1 MEEALHQFFDDRS
14 TWVLFGLI
22 GVSLAVLAKAADK
35 LVGEAVVLS
44 ERSGLPKVIIGATIV
59 SLGTTA
65 PEAAVSVLAALQGD
79 PGIALGNAAG
89 SIICDTGLILG
100 IACLIKPL
108 KLPRQIVN
116 RQGWLQLGSGVL
128 LVAMC
133 WPWAAWPWQL
143 GGNPLKIGGV
153 LPQAI
158 GCLFVVL
165 LLGYLWLSVYWA
177 RHSSEEVHLE
187 EFEKDAAAPLG
198 VVVGKLLIAVLL
210 VVVASH
216 LLVQAISIVA
226 VRLGVPSAVIAA
238 TLVAFGTS
246 LPELVTAV
254 VAARKDHGDLAVGNI
269 IGADILNVL
278 FVAGTSAAVTT
289 GGLVAPASFFQA
301 LFPAMLLVL
310 VVFRVGVMFSGD
322 RLRRPFGVVS
332 IVVYTVAMVS
342 LAILR

>member
-1 MEEALHQFFDDRS
+1 MEEFFTDRS
-14 TWVLFGLI
+14 TWLLFGLI
-22 GVSLAVLAKAADK
+22 AVFLAVLARAADK

-65 PEAAVSVLAALQGD
+65 PEAAVSVLAALQGNAE
-79 PGIALGNAAG
+79 IALGNAVG

-108 KLPRQIVN
+108 KLPRLIVN

-128 LVAMC
+128 LVVMC
-133 WPWAAWPWQL
+133 WPWAAWPWRM
-143 GGNPLKIGGV
+143 GGNPLVIGGN
-153 LPQAI
+153 LPQVI
-158 GCLFVVL
+158 GGLFMAL
-165 LLGYLWLSVYWA
+165 LVGYLWLSVFWA
-177 RHSSEEVHLE
+177 RRSADEVHLE
-187 EFEKDAAAPLG
+187 EFEKDASAPLG
-198 VVVGKLLIAVLL
+198 VVVGKLLIAVSI

-216 LLVQAISIVA
+216 LLVGAIVVMA
-226 VRLGVPSAVIAA
+226 ERMGVPSAIVAA

-254 VAARKDHGDLAVGNI
+254 TAARKDHGDLAVGNI

-278 FVAGTSAAVTT
+278 FVAGTSAAVTG
-289 GGLVAPASFFQA
+289 GGLIASPEFFKV

-310 VVFRVGVMFSGD
+310 IVFRVGVMFSGD
-322 RLRRPFGVVS
+322 RLRRPFGVVL
-332 IVVYTVAMVS
+332 IVTYVAAMVMS
-342 LAILR
+342 FAVLK